1 MKQVYLNGSLLN
13 KRLPHFYTILL
24 LTFWLILQ
32 ANSSF
37 AQWTRRADAL
47 KKRSECPSIL
57 YNNRIYVFGGFGE
70 YPNFELASE
79 MYDPATNKWTL
90 RAPFP
95 SGKKVS
101 HQGIVLVDDKIWH
114 IGGRSVDV
122 NGPVTSQ
129 VIIYDITNN
138 TWINGPQLID
148 PATGKALPLGGGGA
162 ALIGRTLHVFGG
174 FAPTICVDQTK
185 YHLTLDVDKWKANP
199 SGTKWENKSAPMP
212 LARNHFSTVVLNGKI
227 YAIGGQV
234 KHDCGATELNYV
246 HAYDP
251 INNSW
256 TRLSNLPAPRS
267 HNEMGTFAVDGKI
280 YQVGGQGPS
289 NVAQKTVFVFNPDTN
304 SGSGSWSNAT
314 QYTLPNNYFG
324 ISGKV
329 VGTKM
334 IISHG
339 AQTSVSNERRETYTA
354 PITRNIPYKFGFTAK
369 CVSKS
374 VSSGSKLIVKNL
386 LYTIEGSKTYSLTS
400 NAGWLTITK
409 NGSGT
414 AVPTGRDIEATINA
428 SGLASGS
435 YSATITAKSTGSG
448 TTYSSASFC
457 VNITVGGSS
466 TGSQSVVSFTLMN
479 ADTDRD
485 IQTLNNGATI
495 DLASLSTKNL
505 NIRVNT
511 SPSVV
516 GSVKAE
522 LTGTQSLSKTESS
535 APYAVFGESSSNY
548 NAWVP
553 KSGSYSLKA
562 TPYSGTSA
570 SGTAGTASTISF
582 KVTNSAARTASVAA
596 AEIPKQVPPA
606 ELKLQVYPNPSFG
619 NNLQV
624 TLENF
629 AGKELV
635 SVVLYD
641 ALGKVAH
648 TKTLQTDLEGK
659 GKLAIPVN
667 NRSKGIYIVKAQG
680 KSGSQQAKVLLE

>member
-1 MKQVYLNGSLLN
+1 MNQVYFSGALRL
-13 KRLPHFYTILL
+13 KRLSIIYFFLV
-24 LTFWLILQ
+24 LTAYLFLQ
-32 ANSSF
+32 ANYSF
-37 AQWTRRADAL
+37 AQWTRKADAL
-47 KKRSECPSIL
+47 KKRSECPSIT
-57 YNNRIYVFGGFGE
+57 YKNKIYVFGGFGE

-79 MYDPATNKWTL
+79 MYDPATNQWTL
-90 RAPFP
+90 RASFP
-95 SGKKVS
+95 AGKKVS
-101 HQGIVLVDDKIWH
+101 HQGMVLVDDKIWH
-114 IGGRSVDV
+114 IGGRALNV

-138 TWINGPQLID
+138 KWIDGPQLID
-148 PATGKALPLGGGGA
+148 PGTGKALPLGGGGA

-199 SGTKWENKSAPMP
+199 GSTKWENKSAPMP

-251 INNSW
+251 VNNAW

-280 YQVGGQGPS
+280 YQVGGQGPG
-289 NVAQKTVFVFNPDTN
+289 NAAQKTVFVFNPEAN

-329 VGTKM
+329 VGNKF

-339 AQTSVSNERRETYTA
+339 ALTSVSNERRETYTA
-354 PITRNIPYKFGFTAK
+354 SITRNTPYKLGFTAK
-369 CVSKS
+369 CFSKS
-374 VSSGSKLIVKNL
+374 VSAGGKLVLKNL
-386 LYTIEGSKTYSLTS
+386 IYTVEGTKTYSLS
-400 NAGWLTITK
+400 ANAAWLTISK

-414 AVPTGRDIEATINA
+414 AVPTGTDVEATINA
-428 SGLASGS
+428 AGLANGS
-435 YSATITAKSTGSG
+435 YSATVTARSTGSG

-466 TGSQSVVSFTLMN
+466 TGSQRVVRFTLIN
-479 ADTDRD
+479 ADSDND
-485 IQTLNNGATI
+485 IQTLNNGATL
-495 DLASLSTKNL
+495 DLAKLPTKNL

-511 SPSVV
+511 SPSPV
-516 GSVKAE
+516 GSVKAV
-522 LTGTQSLSKTESS
+522 LSGAQSLTRTESS
-535 APYAVFGESSSNY
+535 APYAVFGESKANY

-553 KSGSYSLKA
+553 KPGSYSLIA
-562 TPYSGTSA
+562 TPYAGTNA
-570 SGTAGTASTISF
+570 SGTAGTALAISF
-582 KVTNSAARTASVAA
+582 EVTNSAARTARAA
-596 AEIPKQVPPA
+596 PETPEPEQPA
-606 ELKLQVYPNPSFG
+606 ALKLRVYPNPSVG
-619 NNLQV
+619 SDLQV
-624 TLENF
+624 VLENF
-629 AGKELV
+629 TGKELV

-641 ALGKVAH
+641 AVGRVAR
-648 TKTLQTDLEGK
+648 TKTVQTDVAGK
-659 GKLAIPVN
+659 GSLVLPVN
-667 NRSKGIYIVKAQG
+667 NLNKGYYIVKAQG
-680 KSGSQQAKVLLE
+680 KLGSKQTKVLVD

>member
-1 MKQVYLNGSLLN
+1 MRQVVAFCLSLLVFVSLVFQGN
-13 KRLPHFYTILL
+13 ISY
-24 LTFWLILQ
+24 
-32 ANSSF
+32 
-37 AQWTRRADAL
+37 AQWTRKADAL
-47 KKRSECPSIL
+47 KKRSECPSIM
-57 YNNRIYVFGGFGE
+57 YKNKIYVFGGFGE
-70 YPNFELASE
+70 YPNFELAAE

-138 TWINGPQLID
+138 KWINGPQLID

-162 ALIGRTLHVFGG
+162 ALIGRTIHVFGG
-174 FAPTICVDQTK
+174 FSPSICVDQTK

-212 LARNHFSTVVLNGKI
+212 LARNHFSTVVLGGKI

-251 INNSW
+251 VNNSW

-267 HNEMGTFAVDGKI
+267 HNEMGTFAVDEKI
-280 YQVGGQGPS
+280 YTIGGQGPS
-289 NVAQKTVFVFNPDTN
+289 NVAQKTVFVFNPDAN

-329 VGTKM
+329 VGNKI

-339 AQTSVSNERRETYTA
+339 AQKSVSNERRETYTA
-354 PITRNIPYKFGFTAK
+354 SITRNIPYKFGFTAK
-369 CVSKS
+369 CFTKS
-374 VSSGSKLIVKNL
+374 VSAGSKLVLKNL
-386 LYTIEGSKTYSLTS
+386 LYTLEGNKTYSLTS
-400 NAGWLTITK
+400 NAAWLTITK
-409 NGSGT
+409 NASGT
-414 AVPTGRDIEATINA
+414 AVPTGVNVEATINT
-428 SGLASGS
+428 SSLAKGS
-435 YSATITAKSTGSG
+435 YSATVTAKSTGSG

-457 VNITVGGSS
+457 VNITVGSS
-466 TGSQSVVSFTLMN
+466 TTGQRVVSFTLIN
-479 ADTDRD
+479 ADSDKD
-485 IQTLNNGATI
+485 IQTLNNNATL
-495 DLASLSTKNL
+495 DLAKLPTKNL

-511 SPSVV
+511 SPSMV
-516 GSVKAE
+516 GSVKAV
-522 LTGTQSLSKTESS
+522 LSGVQSLTKTESS
-535 APYAVFGESSSNY
+535 APYAVFGETNYDY

-553 KSGSYSLKA
+553 KLGSYSLKA
-562 TPYSGTSA
+562 TPYSGASA
-570 SGTAGTASTISF
+570 SGTAGTALSISF
-582 KVTNSAARTASVAA
+582 KVVNSAARLASVVAPQETKIA
-596 AEIPKQVPPA
+596 QPVD
-606 ELKLQVYPNPSFG
+606 LKLQVYPNPSAG
-619 NNLQV
+619 NDLQV
-624 TLENF
+624 VLENF
-629 AGKELV
+629 ADKELV

-641 ALGKVAH
+641 GLGRVAH
-648 TKTLQTDLEGK
+648 TKTVETDAAGK
-659 GKLAIPVN
+659 GTLVLPVTHLT
-667 NRSKGIYIVKAQG
+667 KGFYIVKAQG
-680 KSGSQQAKVLLE
+680 KSGSKQTKVLVD